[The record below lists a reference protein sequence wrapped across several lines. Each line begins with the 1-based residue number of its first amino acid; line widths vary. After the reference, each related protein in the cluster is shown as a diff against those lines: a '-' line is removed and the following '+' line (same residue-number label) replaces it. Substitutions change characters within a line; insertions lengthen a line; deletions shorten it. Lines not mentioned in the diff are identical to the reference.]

1 MNYRIDLAVL
11 SEQKNNCRF
20 GLTVHNLSDLDVQD
34 WSLHFAFD
42 RFILPESLSQ
52 GELTQVGSYC
62 SFKPSSPVL
71 KANNHYYLEF
81 SIQSAP
87 FRFYSDG
94 LNDAFIQSH
103 HHGETSVLPVAISP
117 IVLASPYR
125 ERNQIPEVS
134 AAEVALIPQPNQI
147 EFQQGSFAL
156 SSFALNN
163 DCRIEVQS
171 HLADKAVSWFQQ
183 ELLSTFE
190 LSLSNALSAEL
201 SKDQSGDMLFRSNPT
216 LDEAEYKLTV
226 TAQQITV
233 ESGSQ
238 SGFTH
243 AVASLIQLVQQLDA
257 ENFSVPCCKIA
268 DQPRFKYRGMMLD
281 CARHFH
287 SVEQVKR
294 LINQLAHYKFN
305 VFHWHLT
312 DDEGWRIEIKSLPQ
326 LTEIG
331 AWRGPDHVLEPQ
343 YTHIADNY
351 GGFYTQQQIREV
363 IEYAEQRS
371 ITVIPEIDIPGHC
384 RAAIKSL
391 PDMLV
396 EQADTTQYKSIQ
408 HYNDNVLNPGLP
420 GTYQFLDA
428 VIEEVAELFPSELI
442 HMGADEVPPG
452 VWTNSPAAQ
461 ALMKEHQYQ
470 DSKDL
475 QGHLFRYAENKL
487 KQLGKRMVG
496 WEEAQHGDKVS
507 KETII
512 YSWLSEE
519 AAVNCARQGFDVVLQ
534 PAQFTYLDMT
544 QDYAPEEPGVD
555 WAAVIPL
562 EQAYTYE
569 ALAEISDT
577 DPIRKRIRG
586 IQCALWCEIVTNQ
599 KRMDYMVFPR
609 ISALAEGC
617 WTHKNN
623 RNWLDYLSRLK
634 GHLPLLDRLNVDY
647 RNPWKAQ

>member
-20 GLTVHNLSDLDVQD
+20 GLTVHNLSDLDVTD

-42 RFILPESLSQ
+42 RFILQESLSQ
-52 GELTQVGSYC
+52 GELTQVGSFC
-62 SFKPSSPVL
+62 SFKPSSSVL

-103 HHGETSVLPVAISP
+103 HDGKTSVLPVAISP
-117 IVLASPYR
+117 IFLASPYR
-125 ERNQIPEVS
+125 ERNQIPEVN
-134 AAEVALIPQPNQI
+134 AAEIALIPQPNQI
-147 EFQQGSFAL
+147 ELQLGSFAL
-156 SSFALNN
+156 SSE
-163 DCRIEVQS
+163 CKIEVQS
-171 HLADKAVSWFQQ
+171 QLADKALSWLQQ

-190 LSLSNALSAEL
+190 LSISNEL
-201 SKDQSGDMLFRSNPT
+201 STEFSKDESGDILFRSNPT

-226 TAQQITV
+226 TAQQIMV

-257 ENFSVPCCKIA
+257 KNFSVPCCKIV

-312 DDEGWRIEIKSLPQ
+312 DDEGWRIEINSLPQ

-331 AWRGPDHVLEPQ
+331 AWRGPDHALEPQ
-343 YTHIADNY
+343 YTHLADNY

-428 VIEEVAELFPSELI
+428 VIEEVAELFPSEL
-442 HMGADEVPPG
+442 
-452 VWTNSPAAQ
+452 S
-461 ALMKEHQYQ
+461 
-470 DSKDL
+470 
-475 QGHLFRYAENKL
+475 
-487 KQLGKRMVG
+487 RM
-496 WEEAQHGDKVS
+496 
-507 KETII
+507 
-512 YSWLSEE
+512 
-519 AAVNCARQGFDVVLQ
+519 
-534 PAQFTYLDMT
+534 
-544 QDYAPEEPGVD
+544 GVD
-555 WAAVIPL
+555 
-562 EQAYTYE
+562 
-569 ALAEISDT
+569 
-577 DPIRKRIRG
+577 
-586 IQCALWCEIVTNQ
+586 
-599 KRMDYMVFPR
+599 
-609 ISALAEGC
+609 
-617 WTHKNN
+617 
-623 RNWLDYLSRLK
+623 
-634 GHLPLLDRLNVDY
+634 
-647 RNPWKAQ
+647 